1 MKSASTKC
9 KLTSVLLA
17 LLLLLS
23 AFPASAAQPK
33 EPSIYAESAIVI
45 DYDTGETIYAK
56 DADSLRVPASMTK
69 IMTAYIIFEELEA
82 GTFTLDTM
90 VPISAEN
97 ARKSRDP
104 SYPAMVPLPS
114 GGEVSVETLLKL
126 ILIPSASASCI
137 VMAEYISGSEE
148 AFVERMNQ
156 TAQRLGMVGEY
167 ENCHGAFPHYLTAR
181 SVAILIREFIDRFPQ
196 ILEYTSL
203 PSVTFN
209 GKTYANTNKLLTDYY
224 YEGCD
229 GFKTGTITEAGYCLS
244 ATAVRDGR
252 RIIAV
257 VMKSNNDAH
266 RHTDT
271 TAILDYG
278 FQWLEQNSFYF
289 DDIATHWARSNIER
303 LADTGVALHTR
314 GGDFRPYAPI
324 TRAEFTAMLVS
335 ALGPRGGLDTL
346 TQGETPQFTDLED
359 CWAQAEILLAASLGI
374 VAGTGYG
381 RFAPDS
387 AISREQAMVILN
399 NALQPPQAQ
408 GPAFADSS
416 NISLWAQ
423 EAVSNITALGLFS
436 GDSNG
441 LLHPGG
447 QLTRGEAA
455 AVFCQV
461 LDRLEA

>member
-1 MKSASTKC
+1 MKSASTKRRFA
-9 KLTSVLLA
+9 SVLLA

-23 AFPASAAQPK
+23 LVPVSAAQPDK
-33 EPSIYAESAIVI
+33 PEIYAESAIVI

-97 ARKSRDP
+97 ARKSRDS

-137 VMAEYISGSEE
+137 VMAEFISGSEE
-148 AFVERMNQ
+148 AFVARMNQ

-203 PSVTFN
+203 PSVEFN
-209 GKTYANTNKLLTDYY
+209 GKTYPNTNKLLTDYY

-229 GFKTGTITEAGYCLS
+229 GFKTGTIPEAGYCLS

-257 VMKSNNDAH
+257 VMKSNNDTH

-271 TAILDYG
+271 AAILDYG
-278 FQWLEQNSFYF
+278 FQWLDENSFYF
-289 DDIATHWARSNIER
+289 DDIADHWARANIER
-303 LADTGVALHTR
+303 LAETGIALHTR
-314 GGDFRPYAPI
+314 GGKFRPYEPI
-324 TRAEFTAMLVS
+324 TRGEFTAMLVS
-335 ALGPRGGLDTL
+335 ALGPRGALDALPEGT
-346 TQGETPQFTDLED
+346 TPQFTDLD
-359 CWAQAEILLAASLGI
+359 DYWAQAEILRAASPGL

-381 RFAPDS
+381 AFSPDS

-399 NALQPPQAQ
+399 NALRPPQAQ
-408 GPAFADSS
+408 GPTFPDSANVS
-416 NISLWAQ
+416 PWAQ
-423 EAVSNITALGLFS
+423 QGVNNITALGLFS
-436 GDSNG
+436 GGSDG

-455 AVFCQV
+455 TVFCQI
-461 LDRLEA
+461 LDRL

>member
-1 MKSASTKC
+1 MKSASAKC

-17 LLLLLS
+17 LLLLLGV
-23 AFPASAAQPK
+23 FPASAAQPNV
-33 EPSIYAESAIVI
+33 PDIYAESAIVI
-45 DYDTGETIYAK
+45 DYNTGETIYAK

-82 GTFTLDTM
+82 GNFTLDTM

-104 SYPAMVPLPS
+104 DYPAMVALPS

-137 VMAEYISGSEE
+137 VMAEFISGSEE
-148 AFVERMNQ
+148 AFVARMNQ

-209 GKTYANTNKLLTDYY
+209 GRTYPNTNKLLTDYY

-271 TAILDYG
+271 AAILDYG

-289 DDIATHWARSNIER
+289 DDIADHWARSSIEQ
-303 LADTGVALHTR
+303 LANTGVALHTR
-314 GGDFRPYAPI
+314 GGDFRPYDPI

-335 ALGPRGGLDTL
+335 ALGPRGTLDSL
-346 TQGETPQFTDLED
+346 PEGETPQFTDLDD
-359 CWAQAEILLAASLGI
+359 CWAQAEILRAASLGI
-374 VAGTGYG
+374 IAGTGYG
-381 RFAPDS
+381 AFAPDS
-387 AISREQAMVILN
+387 PISREQAMVILN

-408 GPAFADSS
+408 GPTFADSA
-416 NISLWAQ
+416 NISPWA
-423 EAVSNITALGLFS
+423 ESAVSNITALGLFS
-436 GDSNG
+436 GDSSG

-455 AVFCQV
+455 AVFCKI
-461 LDRLEA
+461 LDRL

>member
-1 MKSASTKC
+1 MKSASAKC

-17 LLLLLS
+17 LLLLLGV
-23 AFPASAAQPK
+23 FPASAAQPNV
-33 EPSIYAESAIVI
+33 PDIYAESAIVI

-82 GTFTLDTM
+82 GNFTLDTM

-104 SYPAMVPLPS
+104 DYPAMVALPS

-137 VMAEYISGSEE
+137 VMAEFISGSED
-148 AFVERMNQ
+148 AFVVRMNQ

-209 GKTYANTNKLLTDYY
+209 GRTYPNTNKLLTDYY

-271 TAILDYG
+271 AAILDYG

-289 DDIATHWARSNIER
+289 DDIADHWARSSIEQ
-303 LADTGVALHTR
+303 LANTGVALHTR
-314 GGDFRPYAPI
+314 GGDFRPYDPI

-335 ALGPRGGLDTL
+335 ALGPRGTLDSL
-346 TQGETPQFTDLED
+346 PEGETPQFTDLDD
-359 CWAQAEILLAASLGI
+359 CWAQAEILRAASLGI
-374 VAGTGYG
+374 IAGTGYG
-381 RFAPDS
+381 AFAPDS
-387 AISREQAMVILN
+387 PISREQAMVILN

-408 GPAFADSS
+408 GPTFADSA
-416 NISLWAQ
+416 NISPWA
-423 EAVSNITALGLFS
+423 ESAVSNITALGLFS
-436 GDSNG
+436 GDSSG

-455 AVFCQV
+455 TVFCQI
-461 LDRLEA
+461 LDHL

>member
-1 MKSASTKC
+1 MKSASTTRRF
-9 KLTSVLLA
+9 TSVLLA

-23 AFPASAAQPK
+23 VFPASAAQLD
-33 EPSIYAESAIVI
+33 EPDIYAQSAIVI

-82 GTFTLDTM
+82 GNLTLDTM

-97 ARKSRDP
+97 AQKSRDP
-104 SYPAMVPLPS
+104 SYPAMVPLPA
-114 GGEVSVETLLKL
+114 GDEVSVETLLKL

-137 VMAEYISGSEE
+137 VMAEFISGSEE
-148 AFVERMNQ
+148 AFVARMNQ

-196 ILEYTSL
+196 ILDYPSL

-303 LADTGVALHTR
+303 LAETGVALHAR
-314 GGDFRPYAPI
+314 GGDFRPYDPI

-335 ALGPRGGLDTL
+335 ALGPRGALDSL
-346 TQGETPQFTDLED
+346 PESETPSFTDLDD
-359 CWAQAEILLAASLGI
+359 CWARAEILRAASLGV
-374 VAGTGYG
+374 VAGTGYDV
-381 RFAPDS
+381 FAPDS
-387 AISREQAMVILN
+387 PISREQAMVILN

-408 GPAFADSS
+408 GPVFADSGD
-416 NISLWAQ
+416 ISSWA
-423 EAVSNITALGLFS
+423 ETAVNNITALGLFS
-436 GDSNG
+436 GDSTNQ
-441 LLHPGG
+441 LHPGG

-461 LDRLEA
+461 LDRL

>member
-1 MKSASTKC
+1 MKSASTKRRFA
-9 KLTSVLLA
+9 SVLLA

-23 AFPASAAQPK
+23 LVPVSAAQPDK
-33 EPSIYAESAIVI
+33 PEIYAESAIVI

-56 DADSLRVPASMTK
+56 DDDSLRVPASMTK

-97 ARKSRDP
+97 ARKSRDS

-137 VMAEYISGSEE
+137 VMAEFISGSEE
-148 AFVERMNQ
+148 AFVARMNQ

-203 PSVTFN
+203 PSVEFN
-209 GKTYANTNKLLTDYY
+209 GKTYPNTNKLLTDYY

-229 GFKTGTITEAGYCLS
+229 GFKTGTIPEAGYCLS

-257 VMKSNNDAH
+257 VMKSNNDPH

-271 TAILDYG
+271 AAILDYG
-278 FQWLEQNSFYF
+278 FQWLDENSFYF
-289 DDIATHWARSNIER
+289 DDIADHWARANIER
-303 LADTGVALHTR
+303 LAETGIALHTR
-314 GGDFRPYAPI
+314 GGKFRPYEPI
-324 TRAEFTAMLVS
+324 TRGEFTAMLVS
-335 ALGPRGGLDTL
+335 ALGPRGALDAL
-346 TQGETPQFTDLED
+346 PEGETPQFTDLD
-359 CWAQAEILLAASLGI
+359 DYWAQAEILRAASLGL

-381 RFAPDS
+381 AFSPDS

-399 NALQPPQAQ
+399 NALRPPQAQ
-408 GPAFADSS
+408 GPTFPDSANVS
-416 NISLWAQ
+416 PWAQ
-423 EAVSNITALGLFS
+423 QGVNNITALGLFS
-436 GDSNG
+436 GGSDG

-455 AVFCQV
+455 TVFCQI
-461 LDRLEA
+461 LDRL

>member
-1 MKSASTKC
+1 MKSASVKC

-17 LLLLLS
+17 LLLLLGV
-23 AFPASAAQPK
+23 FPASAAQPSV
-33 EPSIYAESAIVI
+33 PDIYAESAIVI

-82 GTFTLDTM
+82 GNFTLDTM

-104 SYPAMVPLPS
+104 DYPAMVALPS

-137 VMAEYISGSEE
+137 VMAEFISGSEE
-148 AFVERMNQ
+148 AFVARMNQ

-209 GKTYANTNKLLTDYY
+209 GRTYPNTNKLLTDYY

-271 TAILDYG
+271 AAILDYG

-289 DDIATHWARSNIER
+289 DDIADHWARSSIEQ
-303 LADTGVALHTR
+303 LANTGVALHTR
-314 GGDFRPYAPI
+314 GGDFRPYDPI

-335 ALGPRGGLDTL
+335 ALGPRGTLDSL
-346 TQGETPQFTDLED
+346 PEGETPPFTDLDD
-359 CWAQAEILLAASLGI
+359 CWAQAEILRAASLGI
-374 VAGTGYG
+374 IAGTGYG
-381 RFAPDS
+381 AFAPDS
-387 AISREQAMVILN
+387 PISREQAMVILN

-408 GPAFADSS
+408 GPTFADSA
-416 NISLWAQ
+416 NISPWA
-423 EAVSNITALGLFS
+423 ESAVSNITALGLFS
-436 GDSNG
+436 GDSSG

-455 AVFCQV
+455 AVFCQI
-461 LDRLEA
+461 LDRL

>member
-1 MKSASTKC
+1 MKSASAKC

-17 LLLLLS
+17 LLLLLGV
-23 AFPASAAQPK
+23 FPASAAQPNV
-33 EPSIYAESAIVI
+33 PDIYAESAIVI

-82 GTFTLDTM
+82 GNFTLDTM

-104 SYPAMVPLPS
+104 DYPAMVALPS

-137 VMAEYISGSEE
+137 VMAEFISGSEE
-148 AFVERMNQ
+148 AFVARMNQ

-209 GKTYANTNKLLTDYY
+209 GRTYPNTNKLLTDYY

-271 TAILDYG
+271 AAILDYG

-289 DDIATHWARSNIER
+289 DDIADHWARSSIEQ
-303 LADTGVALHTR
+303 LANTGVALHTR
-314 GGDFRPYAPI
+314 GGDFRPYDPI

-335 ALGPRGGLDTL
+335 ALGPRGTLDSL
-346 TQGETPQFTDLED
+346 PEGETPQFTDLDD
-359 CWAQAEILLAASLGI
+359 CWAQAEILRAASLGI
-374 VAGTGYG
+374 IAGTGYG
-381 RFAPDS
+381 AFAPDS
-387 AISREQAMVILN
+387 PISREQAMVILN

-408 GPAFADSS
+408 GPTFADSA
-416 NISLWAQ
+416 NISPWA
-423 EAVSNITALGLFS
+423 ESAVSNITALGLFS
-436 GDSNG
+436 GDSSG

-455 AVFCQV
+455 AVFCQI
-461 LDRLEA
+461 LDRL